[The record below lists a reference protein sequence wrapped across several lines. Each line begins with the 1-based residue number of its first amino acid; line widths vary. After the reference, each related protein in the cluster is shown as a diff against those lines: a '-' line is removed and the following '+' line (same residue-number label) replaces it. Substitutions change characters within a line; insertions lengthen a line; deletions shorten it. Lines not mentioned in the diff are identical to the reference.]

1 MPKKWEPKLTI
12 ERKADATKNLEI
24 GDHLSTRGLSVIK
37 KYTNKKVETHFLTSD
52 GNF

>member
-24 GDHLSTRGLSVIK
+24 GDHLSTSH
-37 KYTNKKVETHFLTSD
+37 KKVETHFLTSD